1 MTDFDRQSPPEESGS
16 VPPPDAVQMPGAIIS
31 LVIMVFLGFLIWLV
45 GYSTTTSQPPP
56 PEIAQVPTIGVSP
69 TLTPIPTPT
78 ITSTLTPTP
87 TPKFIKQGPKPTEVK
102 VKEEELNL
110 CEVDTDCIIVAYR
123 HCCGLTKR
131 AINKKY
137 EALYKARPEWQKFDD
152 PETCAV
158 IGRCPDDSKINKTIC
173 QNITTA
179 VGSGVV
185 SEKRCT
191 LKFF

>member
-1 MTDFDRQSPPEESGS
+1 MTELNR
-16 VPPPDAVQMPGAIIS
+16 QMPGAIIS

-45 GYSTTTSQPPP
+45 GYLTATSQSLPPK
-56 PEIAQVPTIGVSP
+56 IAQVPTIGVSP
-69 TLTPIPTPT
+69 TLTSTPTPSPIPTP
-78 ITSTLTPTP
+78 TPTP
-87 TPKFIKQGPKPTEVK
+87 TPKLLKQEPKPTAVEI
-102 VKEEELNL
+102 KEQELNV
-110 CEVDTDCIIVAYR
+110 CEADTDCILVSYR

-137 EALYKARPEWQKFDD
+137 EALYKSRPELQKFND

-158 IGRCPDDSKINKTIC
+158 IGRCPDDSKITKTIC
-173 QNITTA
+173 QNITSA
-179 VGSGVV
+179 VSSDTV

>member
-1 MTDFDRQSPPEESGS
+1 MTEFNR
-16 VPPPDAVQMPGAIIS
+16 QMPGAIIS
-31 LVIMVFLGFLIWLV
+31 LVIIVFLGFLIWLV
-45 GYSTTTSQPPP
+45 GYLTVTSQSLPPK
-56 PEIAQVPTIGVSP
+56 IAQVPTIEISP

-78 ITSTLTPTP
+78 ITPTLTPTP
-87 TPKFIKQGPKPTEVK
+87 TPRFIKQEPKPTAVEI
-102 VKEEELNL
+102 KEQELNL
-110 CEVDTDCIIVAYR
+110 CEVDTDCIIVSYS

-137 EALYKARPEWQKFDD
+137 EALYKSRPELQKFDE

-173 QNITTA
+173 QNITSAT
-179 VGSGVV
+179 GSGTA